1 MRGENQE
8 LQGGRELN
16 YLSQKDTY
24 MGTLFAR
31 IISAVNTLA
40 KNNAVAAVG
49 KLPPPP
55 PVDGINVQG
64 TQAGDTI
71 TCPSE
76 ILHWTLTH
84 NQEIDKGIRYF
95 SEIDTDPNFTAP
107 HVVDHGT
114 SRSAFLTL
122 PKMNNSGDTHTY
134 YLRSYAQYRGS
145 DPAKPTVLGNLG
157 SATRI
162 VMTGTSRTSLLTSAG
177 SGTASPNGQQ
187 GGHGLGIVQTRPA
200 PRPKRSIL

>member
-16 YLSQKDTY
+16 YLNQKDTY
-24 MGTLFAR
+24 LGTILGR
-31 IISAVNTLA
+31 IIGAVNTMA
-40 KNNAVAAVG
+40 KNASVAAVG
-49 KLPPPP
+49 KLTPPP

-64 TQAGDTI
+64 TQVGDTI

-84 NQEIDKGIRYF
+84 NQEIQKGIRYF
-95 SEIDTDPNFTAP
+95 SEVDTDPNFTAS

-114 SRSAFLTL
+114 TRSAFLTL
-122 PKMNNSGDTHTY
+122 PKMNNDGVTHTY
-134 YLRSYAQYRGS
+134 YLRSYAQYHGS
-145 DPAKPTVLGNLG
+145 DPSKPTVLGGLG
-157 SATRI
+157 SATKI
-162 VMTGTSRTSLLTSAG
+162 VMTGTSRTSLLASTG

-187 GGHGLGIVQTRPA
+187 GGHGLGVVLVRPA
-200 PRPKRSIL
+200 PGPKRNTL